1 MERRLLCFGH
11 LDRRVPGQIV
21 ARPTSDQTCVHDD
34 EVPPFAAVHIDVCR
48 GPGATCEVTAAALAI
63 ALVLGFI
70 IAVLK
75 VVPCRPL
82 PRALLDFYTSIFRGV
97 PLIVLFM
104 AYFATPQLTG
114 YKISMFAAGVITL
127 GLNGSATVSETVRGG
142 NAGVDRGQY
151 DAARAIGLP
160 YGTMMRL
167 IVIPQALRSVIP
179 ALVNEVITV
188 LKSSSLVATIG
199 LLDMMRAAQSVQA
212 LTYRAFEPFLAV
224 AVVYYLIVMAL
235 TAAGHAVERKFCL

>member
-1 MERRLLCFGH
+1 MTMKFHLLQPYISMFVEG
-11 LDRRVPGQIV
+11 L
-21 ARPTSDQTCVHDD
+21 
-34 EVPPFAAVHIDVCR
+34 AV
-48 GPGATCEVTAAALAI
+48 TCEVTAAALAI

-82 PRALLDFYTSIFRGV
+82 RALLDFYTSIFRGV
-97 PLIVLFM
+97 PLIVLLFM

-142 NAGVDRGQY
+142 IEGVDRGQY

-167 IVIPQALRSVIP
+167 IIIPQALRSVIP

-199 LLDMMRAAQSVQA
+199 LMDMMRAAQSVQA

-224 AVVYYLIVMAL
+224 AVVYYLIVIAL

>member
-1 MERRLLCFGH
+1 MKFYLLQPYVSMF
-11 LDRRVPGQIV
+11 
-21 ARPTSDQTCVHDD
+21 
-34 EVPPFAAVHIDVCR
+34 IDGLSV
-48 GPGATCEVTAAALAI
+48 TCEVTAAALAL
-63 ALVLGFI
+63 ALALGLV

-82 PRALLDFYTSIFRGV
+82 RAALDFYTSIFRGV
-97 PLIVLFM
+97 PLIVLLFM

-142 NAGVDRGQY
+142 IEGVDRGQY
-151 DAARAIGLP
+151 DAARAIGLS
-160 YGTMMRL
+160 YGAMMRL
-167 IVIPQALRSVIP
+167 IIIPQALRSVIP
-179 ALVNEVITV
+179 ALLNEVITV

-199 LLDMMRAAQSVQA
+199 LMDMMRAAQSVQA

-224 AVVYYLIVMAL
+224 AVVYYLIVMGL
-235 TAAGHAVERKFCL
+235 TAAGHAIERRFRL